1 MTGDEIARVTNSTG
15 DFIAGAN
22 GWGATSLMVYITL
35 FLVVVMVIMFFVINK
50 NANNWT
56 RIIMDLQKETAHTIQ
71 QNTNVIGKVLDTLKE
86 HNTLLHEA
94 IKGIR
99 DSEIKLHSNSEK
111 LTANGEKLNEI
122 LQHTKEIKENLKG
135 KNG

>member
-1 MTGDEIARVTNSTG
+1 MTGDEVAKITASTG
-15 DFIAGAN
+15 DFIGSAN
-22 GWGATSLMVYITL
+22 NWGATSLMVYVTL
-35 FLVVVMVIMFFVINK
+35 FLVLVVMIMFFVINR
-50 NANNWT
+50 NANSWT
-56 RIIMDLQKETAHTIQ
+56 RILMDLQKDTNNIIQ

>member
-1 MTGDEIARVTNSTG
+1 MTGDEVAKITASTG
-15 DFIAGAN
+15 DFISNAN
-22 GWGATSLMVYITL
+22 GWGATSLMVYVTL
-35 FLVVVMVIMFFVINK
+35 FLVLVVMIMFFVINR
-50 NANNWT
+50 NANSWT
-56 RIIMDLQKETAHTIQ
+56 RILMDLQKDTNNIIQ

-111 LTANGEKLNEI
+111 LAQNSEKLSEI
-122 LQHTKEIKENLKG
+122 LRDTKEIKENLKG
-135 KNG
+135 R